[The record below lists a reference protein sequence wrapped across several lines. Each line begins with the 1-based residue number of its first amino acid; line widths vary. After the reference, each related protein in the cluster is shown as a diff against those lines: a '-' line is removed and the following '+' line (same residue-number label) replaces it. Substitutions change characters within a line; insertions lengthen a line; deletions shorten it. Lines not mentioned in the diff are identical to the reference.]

1 MRNFLKGCFPKNRL
15 KIAGWLSL
23 PFALL
28 LLFFPKIDVSLP
40 KPENKAPM
48 ISVYDESSVRENLFE
63 ITLLGDS
70 SPLFLPT
77 SLNFGVPEFD
87 LPHSESELANTKKE
101 SPMEAMKTFEVSFS
115 LRGGYEIPAAFFLK
129 NLAFSNFMRA
139 DLKPA
144 DASLNSDALM
154 TIISANTGK
163 IVHSSRIDAGVESNG
178 ALWSPVKMTI
188 AVAEDGSISPPLV
201 TSVSGIE
208 ELDLA
213 FENYLK
219 NNINKL
225 LLEKDEE
232 GGFYEVVF
240 SP

>member
-1 MRNFLKGCFPKNRL
+1 M
-15 KIAGWLSL
+15 AAWLFL
-23 PFALL
+23 PFILL
-28 LLFFPKIDVSLP
+28 LLFSPKINVSLP
-40 KPENKAPM
+40 KPENKASA
-48 ISVYDESSVRENLFE
+48 ISIYDESSVRENLFE

-70 SPLFLPT
+70 TPLFLPT
-77 SLNFGVPEFD
+77 GLNFGVPKFG
-87 LPHSESELANTKKE
+87 LPHSGSELANTKKE

-115 LRGGYEIPAAFFLK
+115 LRGGYEMPTGFFLK
-129 NLAFSNFMRA
+129 NLSFSNFMRS
-139 DLKPA
+139 DLKAA
-144 DASLNSDALM
+144 DAAQNSGAQM
-154 TIISANTGK
+154 TVVSANTGK
-163 IVHSSRIDAGVESNG
+163 VVHSSHIDVGVDAGG
-178 ALWSPVKMTI
+178 ALWSPVKMTL

-219 NNINKL
+219 SNINKI
-225 LLEKDEE
+225 LLEKDEN